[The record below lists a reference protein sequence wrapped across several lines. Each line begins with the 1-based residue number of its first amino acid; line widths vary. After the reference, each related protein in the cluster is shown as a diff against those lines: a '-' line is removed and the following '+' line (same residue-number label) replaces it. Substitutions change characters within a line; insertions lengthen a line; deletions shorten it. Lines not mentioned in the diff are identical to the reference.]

1 MGFRRCRNQNY
12 QNKMTHAEFHKLPF
26 RLVSHMSLATENLAA
41 YKAETPKG
49 DIILQTNTRKRK
61 NGEFGKSV
69 WVYIFRDKEYKT
81 IDELL
86 KDYNEAE

>member
-1 MGFRRCRNQNY
+1 
-12 QNKMTHAEFHKLPF
+12 MTHLELHKLPF
-26 RLVSHMSLATENLAA
+26 HLVSHISFGTEHMAA

-49 DIILQTNTRKRK
+49 DIVIQTRTRKLK

-69 WVYIFRDKEYKT
+69 RVYIFRDKEYKT

-86 KDYNEAE
+86 KDYNGTE